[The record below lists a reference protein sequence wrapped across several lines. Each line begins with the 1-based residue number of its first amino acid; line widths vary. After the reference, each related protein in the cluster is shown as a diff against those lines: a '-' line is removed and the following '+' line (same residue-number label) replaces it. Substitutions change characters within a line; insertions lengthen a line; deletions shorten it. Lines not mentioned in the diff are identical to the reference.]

1 MFSRVILIIF
11 TFLFTFS
18 AFSQTTTPKLRM
30 NAEIGF
36 LGVVDHR
43 IQFSNSGTYIDYVS
57 QGAQDVLF
65 PVTRFSLDFNL
76 TSRSSITLLY
86 QPLKLET
93 SNVLEEDII
102 VDDLVFP
109 AGKGV
114 DFLFNFGFYRG
125 SYLYEFMPNN
135 SKYDFAFGATIQIR
149 NATINFEAQD
159 GTGFRG
165 SRDIGIVPALKL
177 RTKRYFGNN
186 YFIGLEAD
194 GIYAPVSYLNGADN
208 EIVGAILDASLNG
221 GFRLRKE
228 AFTFLNLRYIGGGAV
243 GTDPDFTG
251 PGDGYVRNWLHFVNV
266 SIGFSYEFY

>member
-1 MFSRVILIIF
+1 MYLRILSLFIF
-11 TFLFTFS
+11 ITLSFS
-18 AFSQTTTPKLRM
+18 AFSQSIPKLRA

-43 IQFSNSGTYIDYVS
+43 IQFSNSGTYIDYVT
-57 QGAQDVLF
+57 QGGQDNLF
-65 PVTRFSLDFNL
+65 PVTRLSLDFNL
-76 TSRSSITLLY
+76 TRRSSITLLY

-102 VDDLVFP
+102 VDDQVFA

-125 SYLYEFMPNN
+125 SYLYEFMPDNK
-135 SKYDFAFGATIQIR
+135 KYDFAFGATIQIR

-159 GTGFRG
+159 GSAFRG

-177 RTKRYFGNN
+177 RTKRYFGNK

-221 GFRLRKE
+221 GFRLTKE
-228 AFTFLNLRYIGGGAV
+228 ASTFLNLRYIGGGAV

-251 PGDGYVRNWLHFVNV
+251 PGDGFVRNWLHFVNV